1 VFLVFFDSN
10 IVVDQDN
17 SGDDTSGNTW
27 TDLSPAVA
35 LNTETSIRHSCPST
49 LLGRDEG
56 EDEGTSQTAMKL
68 SRITIAATTSA
79 DDKDEVPQWMVDA
92 LKVGPVHPVTW
103 NSLMSWK
110 DNSAYVVEERPIPS
124 ISQQLQTDFP
134 SEHVAHEAYI
144 TRPRRLFDG
153 FFSLL
158 DETSTWSL
166 QRDDISRMR
175 VISQLDRKFIVCV
188 VDAASESNGSGQTS
202 NFSKRILV
210 LVDQHAASERVR
222 VEGYLKTLCHHFL
235 NPGHDGSQSTFR
247 VKLEPPRPVRLG
259 RREASTLRSSA
270 QILKRWGFDLSWP
283 ETEDLDENPDQEVH
297 KQVLV
302 HSVPQV
308 VGEKVRHIIVSVSEQ
323 YSFFYD

>member
-1 VFLVFFDSN
+1 M
-10 IVVDQDN
+10 
-17 SGDDTSGNTW
+17 
-27 TDLSPAVA
+27 
-35 LNTETSIRHSCPST
+35 E
-49 LLGRDEG
+49 
-56 EDEGTSQTAMKL
+56 L
-68 SRITIAATTSA
+68 SRITIAATNSA
-79 DDKDEVPQWMVDA
+79 DDKGDIPQWMVDA
-92 LKVGPVHPVTW
+92 LKVGPGDAVTW

-110 DNSAYVVEERPIPS
+110 DNSAYFVEERPIPS
-124 ISQQLQTDFP
+124 ISQQFQTDFP
-134 SEHVAHEAYI
+134 SEHVAHEAYV

-153 FFSLL
+153 SLSLL

-202 NFSKRILV
+202 NYSKRILV

-235 NPGHDGSQSTFR
+235 NPEHDGSQSTFH

-259 RREASTLRSSA
+259 RREASILRSSA
-270 QILKRWGFDLSWP
+270 QILKRWGFVLSWP
-283 ETEDLDENPDQEVH
+283 ETEDRDQNTDQEVH

-308 VGEKVRHIIVSVSEQ
+308 VGEKVRHTVSVSER